1 MHFNFLNEVITAS
14 WDDIFFSKET
24 SKYGS
29 IVLIIIIE
37 EDLVM
42 MAQNE

>member
-14 WDDIFFSKET
+14 WDIFSKKNF
-24 SKYGS
+24 KYGS
-29 IVLIIIIE
+29 IVLIIIIG